1 MKQRLQQSLLGDVL
15 RKATLSGV
23 GEIRLPG
30 DLRKALVSNIE
41 KMRENAVDIFAKE
54 VSKVL
59 ARVDVKRIVDD
70 VLQNYTLRVEAHID
84 LVPKSSVKKPT
95 AKLNPK
101 KPLKKEKK
109 V

>member
-41 KMRENAVDIFAKE
+41 KMRENALDIFAKE
-54 VSKVL
+54 ISKVL
-59 ARVDVKRIVDD
+59 AKVDVKHIVDD
-70 VLQNYTLRVEAHID
+70 VLQNYTLRVEARID
-84 LVPKSSVKKPT
+84 LVPKAGA
-95 AKLNPK
+95 AKADAQRAGRK
-101 KPLKKEKK
+101 SGKKEAKK
-109 V
+109 

>member
-41 KMRENAVDIFAKE
+41 KMRENALDIFAKE
-54 VSKVL
+54 ISKVL
-59 ARVDVKRIVDD
+59 AKVDVKHIVDD
-70 VLQNYTLRVEAHID
+70 VLQNYTLRVEARID
-84 LVPKSSVKKPT
+84 LVPKGGAAKAAAKK
-95 AKLNPK
+95 AA
-101 KPLKKEKK
+101 KKESKK
-109 V
+109 